1 MTITDIKVFLV
12 AFYAVLL
19 LVKTFDLLPPDR
31 CPDNGVDVS
40 DNVLRGTGVFSA
52 IFWSSKASDVIQC
65 WRFCVQRKPCRSLT
79 FDYVS
84 KKCNLST
91 DTLTDGIRQTGR
103 RLLYSELD
111 WFSSELEPD
120 CYGRPC
126 GDNQVCVPGL
136 LADGNMNGCS
146 YACLNVSGP
155 VCPLPEWLNG
165 PRTPGSINTL
175 SCNAWEAGGGTAT
188 CGKDLRW
195 SAVVKKCRPIL
206 NLKCQNDTV
215 CAPINAQCRSE
226 RCECEPGMSYNFSDN
241 LCVAA
246 VCVSP
251 KYLVNGEEPVS
262 DAQLSASS
270 VITMNRVIV
279 PAKPDYVQVFKM

>member
-1 MTITDIKVFLV
+1 MHNQGPPWQQREQLIIRSGI
-12 AFYAVLL
+12 ALL
-19 LVKTFDLLPPDR
+19 LDCFK
-31 CPDNGVDVS
+31 
-40 DNVLRGTGVFSA
+40 
-52 IFWSSKASDVIQC
+52 
-65 WRFCVQRKPCRSLT
+65 
-79 FDYVS
+79 
-84 KKCNLST
+84 
-91 DTLTDGIRQTGR
+91 
-103 RLLYSELD
+103 
-111 WFSSELEPD
+111 LEPD

-270 VITMNRVIV
+270 VYHNESSHCASKARLRASIQ
-279 PAKPDYVQVFKM
+279 DG